1 MKYVVHYFFLVFL
14 RLFPYKFLTV
24 WQFGFTIHNDTLT
37 YLGSFYFAGR
47 LLLRSWWRAM
57 LNNREANK
65 TLLRLHFTKMW
76 RETYSAYKYIYMDL
90 RLTSDRGPWINQSE
104 SAKSFI
110 FKIHHDSCWC
120 CYLILWG
127 VIKRVIFCLG
137 WTIISYKNYCKFSFK
152 WFEAL
157 DKIPELGMYSLRLIM
172 LSIPLPSILKWNIWE
187 MCDSLNRLV

>member
-1 MKYVVHYFFLVFL
+1 MDLQSTMTPL
-14 RLFPYKFLTV
+14 P
-24 WQFGFTIHNDTLT
+24 D
-37 YLGSFYFAGR
+37 LGTFYFAER
-47 LLLRSWWRAM
+47 LLPRSWCGAM
-57 LNNREANK
+57 QNNREANK

-90 RLTSDRGPWINQSE
+90 RLISDRGPWINQSE

-110 FKIHHDSCWC
+110 FKIHHDNCWC

-137 WTIISYKNYCKFSFK
+137 RTIISYKNYCKFSLK
-152 WFEAL
+152 RFESL
-157 DKIPELGMYSLRLIM
+157 DKIPELGMYSLSLIM

>member
-1 MKYVVHYFFLVFL
+1 M
-14 RLFPYKFLTV
+14 
-24 WQFGFTIHNDTLT
+24 QFGFTIHNDTLT
-37 YLGSFYFAGR
+37 YLGDFILKKGYSLDPDGVRCKTVVKLIKHFYDI
-47 LLLRSWWRAM
+47 
-57 LNNREANK
+57 
-65 TLLRLHFTKMW
+65 TLPRCDMK
-76 RETYSAYKYIYMDL
+76 
-90 RLTSDRGPWINQSE
+90 LTALINIFIWTWGPWINQSE

-137 WTIISYKNYCKFSFK
+137 WTIISYKNYCKFSLK
-152 WFEAL
+152 RFEAL

-187 MCDSLNRLV
+187 MCDSLNRFV